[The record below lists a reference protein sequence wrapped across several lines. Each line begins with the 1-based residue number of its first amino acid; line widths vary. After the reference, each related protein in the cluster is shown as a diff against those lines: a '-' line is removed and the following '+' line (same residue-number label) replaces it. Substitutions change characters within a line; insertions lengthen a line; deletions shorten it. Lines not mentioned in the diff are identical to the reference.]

1 MRPAIVF
8 VFLLW
13 GGGEKLLLCEGGQD
27 VARGSAVLEVAR
39 AIIYYG
45 QTVSMMSSAW
55 THPSHRHQ
63 ATSAFVYKSQPVINI
78 QTFHSRKRRVSK
90 IIGIGKR

>member
-1 MRPAIVF
+1 M
-8 VFLLW
+8 
-13 GGGEKLLLCEGGQD
+13 LLCEGGQD

-55 THPSHRHQ
+55 THLSHQ
-63 ATSAFVYKSQPVINI
+63 ATSAVVYESQPVIFEYSNTP
-78 QTFHSRKRRVSK
+78 TFHSRKKRGYK